1 MAAVLGGLGTAIIWS
16 VGSVG
21 ASRAARQIGPFLT
34 LAWVMLIG
42 LGLTAVLLPVAGS
55 ASISGTAIVW
65 LVLSGAGNVAGLLL
79 VYRALRL
86 GRLGV
91 VMPIATTEGGIAAL
105 IAILAGQS
113 VGAVRGGALLATMV
127 GVLLTASSSG
137 PDGAAADAPAK
148 PLPPGGSR
156 AVANP
161 VGHGDRRAAG
171 WAGAGALCFGIG
183 LYTTARA
190 GAALPVVWAV
200 MPPRVLGV
208 VAVTIPLALGGRL
221 SWPRGC
227 GRWLVLSG
235 ACEVGGFLAYALAAR
250 HSIPVA
256 AVLATLT
263 GTFGTALGWRLF
275 GERLR
280 PRQLLGGALIFAGV
294 ATLSALGS

>member
-21 ASRAARQIGPFLT
+21 ASRAARQVGPFLT

-42 LGLTAVLLPVAGS
+42 LVLTAVLLPVAGS
-55 ASISGTAIVW
+55 ASVSGTAIVW
-65 LVLSGAGNVAGLLL
+65 LGLSGAGNVAGLLL

-113 VGAVRGGALLATMV
+113 VGALRGGALLATML

-137 PDGAAADAPAK
+137 PDLAVAERPVE
-148 PLPPGGSR
+148 PVPGGPR

-183 LYTTARA
+183 LYATARA

-208 VAVTIPLALGGRL
+208 IAVTIPLALGGRL

-235 ACEVGGFLAYALAAR
+235 SCEVGGFLAYALAAR

-263 GTFGTALGWRLF
+263 GTFGTAIGWRLF

-280 PRQLLGGALIFAGV
+280 LRQLLGGALIFAGV
-294 ATLSALGS
+294 ATLSALG